1 MEPFNIKI
9 GYGDNE
15 VTITILPTDNG
26 YYKVIYY
33 GAVLGAVRHD
43 GHFEHWEA
51 VPDEEIIA
59 GDLPLYK
66 HDLTADRL
74 DIIVDD
80 ITAERIGEE
89 IATMEQSGSK
99 K

>member
-1 MEPFNIKI
+1 MKAFNIKI

-15 VTITILPTDNG
+15 VTLTILPTEEG

-33 GAVLGAVRHD
+33 GGILGAVRQD
-43 GHFEHWEA
+43 KQLENWEQ
-51 VPDEEIIA
+51 VPDEEVIA

-74 DIIVDD
+74 DVVLDEN
-80 ITAERIGEE
+80 TVHRIGEE
-89 IATMEQSGSK
+89 ILGEHHG
-99 K
+99 